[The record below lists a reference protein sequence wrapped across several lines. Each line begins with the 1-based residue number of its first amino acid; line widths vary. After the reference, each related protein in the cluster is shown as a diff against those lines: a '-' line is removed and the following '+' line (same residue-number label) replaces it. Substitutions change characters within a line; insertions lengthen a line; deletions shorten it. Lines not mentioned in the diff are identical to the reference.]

1 MLVFAGWGPSAPFPP
16 SSIAQPPK
24 NPMARLGQP
33 PLVPLPTPDNPSWS
47 PHPPRTT
54 QLGPLLTYLLYAMLL
69 LVTSRNVNYLNMK
82 LSRNFWL
89 ETFQKLLVGS
99 FYYWLE
105 TSRNFWEVLKTFQKL
120 LLETFQKLKNFWKL
134 YKKLFICED
143 RQHSTNIY
151 LYK

>member
-1 MLVFAGWGPSAPFPP
+1 MVPS
-16 SSIAQPPK
+16 
-24 NPMARLGQP
+24 L
-33 PLVPLPTPDNPSWS
+33 TPDNPSWS

-69 LVTSRNVNYLNMK
+69 LVTSRNLNYLNRK

-105 TSRNFWEVLKTFQKL
+105 TSRNFWEVLETFQELLVGNFPGTFGWKLSRNFWLETFTIGWKLSRNFWLELFTFKTFQ
-120 LLETFQKLKNFWKL
+120 NF
-134 YKKLFICED
+134 
-143 RQHSTNIY
+143 
-151 LYK
+151 